1 MDPVTGL
8 VTLAGVSLASLV
20 GLRLKKKTEGF
31 EVIPYDKD
39 RYPNN
44 TDAQISSYP
53 DSIANSQSRYN
64 MFTNLI
70 NPLLNGIIP
79 VGSSDDEI
87 ETARTRVNTT
97 LGSTESGYSSTDSRT
112 LKLQEFKNKFPMR
125 FDGNESIFTA
135 ISFCRET
142 GKLDKPFGVESK
154 DGKLKFDEICGVCL
168 SSGIDEL
175 GQPFNSQQGLL
186 LDPSTRDQ
194 ANKTQEQLGLV
205 YARTS
210 PPLGTCTGAPD
221 QAVFATN
228 QNDLNRFKARLYCIQ
243 KKQID
248 PEHGC
253 ALCFENNSYSH
264 VRNNPDISSMYIVL
278 CGKGNAIVKVK
289 GSPIS
294 EITLKEFNTKVELLG
309 ATKVELLGAKEG
321 NLFGVDVTP
330 VSESETDTVEL
341 YGYFEGTNSGGN
353 SFYMP
358 LNLLFIVDDITQSS
372 PKKSGGFISFTDVG
386 VDVAR
391 MKAGTQK
398 KKMSLRGTIPF
409 TFVDAD
415 EFSALDCPTA
425 PFQTQAASVSAFSTD
440 QPCYTK
446 GTGPG
451 RYNDECLRSQIL
463 AVGCT
468 NNGDL
473 YKNPQG
479 LNKVNGVNQSIDKIY
494 TKLEEIKSKDGI
506 ETLETKQCSGRS
518 IDSPCDPFLIR
529 PELKFANVTNAVK
542 CLTYLYK
549 NQGASEKG
557 PVQKI
562 GPTYS
567 GIVTYAN
574 NTKEVKKIYCL
585 PEGDLNPE
593 KQALDLIKIAD
604 DGYNGLKGI
613 NAVKSY
619 LNSQLELA
627 VDMTRNANTDMDRK
641 IAIKNCFGTNLSALP
656 QAASSS
662 PTVVSNP
669 CGVSAR
675 YIVVRPS
682 QIIGDAWIQIA
693 QLVVI
698 DKDGENV
705 AKKANTSSSGS
716 WNSDSNPGKAVDGSM
731 YARSFPG
738 IYHSNTVDAN
748 TFFKIDL
755 GKEYDITKVIYY
767 NRADCC
773 SNRSYG
779 MRVQFYDK
787 DNTFLLEKRIMG
799 TSPSYEIPLLNPG
812 SPATCKVNLNPP
824 PKPVIP
830 NGYSSGLFTRFY
842 ITNTPYPGIDPN
854 NSNSGWK
861 ERDKSKTVGA
871 KSTIDI
877 HDEYNRGDSY
887 RQGDGYAVWAK
898 GFYIAT
904 GPETLRFRT
913 LTDDGIFVQFNEQP
927 VINNWTL
934 HGPTWNNS
942 SIINIPKAGIYPFDL
957 RFYEWGG
964 GAICKLEYMSSRV
977 PEFTK
982 DLSMDFIYSVADE
995 EEIERLYKNKL
1006 INEAAASSL
1015 NTMYTVTGAEDLAN
1029 NRFYGGDG
1037 SGASS
1042 IDRTYNYSNYGKNS
1056 AGMWNPFSKNG
1067 PYYRVNYNLQAGA
1080 AVRRI
1085 RLYFTWPGDTAHIP
1099 SWFNIKDLA
1108 SPGWE
1113 FTSGYLGARNFST
1126 DRGLWYYDAMMSRPL
1141 TSSKIHMVF
1150 GYPAS
1155 GYQMYLI
1162 KVEFWPK

>member
-44 TDAQISSYP
+44 KDAQISSYP

-79 VGSSDDEI
+79 VGSSDQDI

-97 LGSTESGYSSTDSRT
+97 LGLTESGYSSTDSRT

-142 GKLDKPFGVESK
+142 GKLDKPFGVVSQ
-154 DGKLKFDEICGVCL
+154 DGYLKFDEICGVCL

-175 GQPFNSQQGLL
+175 GQRFNSQQGLL
-186 LDPSTRDQ
+186 LDPNTRDQ
-194 ANKTQEQLGLV
+194 ANQTREQQGLA
-205 YARTS
+205 YARTA

-253 ALCFENNSYSH
+253 AVCFENDSYSF
-264 VRNNPDISSMYIVL
+264 VRNNPDITSMYVIL
-278 CGKGNAIVKVK
+278 RGKGSAIVRVK

-294 EITLKEFNTKVELLG
+294 TITLSTSD
-309 ATKVELLGAKEG
+309 TKVELLGAKEG
-321 NLFGVDVTP
+321 NLFGVDVT
-330 VSESETDTVEL
+330 SQGNSGVEL

-358 LNLLFIVDDITQSS
+358 LNLLFIVDDITGSS
-372 PKKSGGFISFTDVG
+372 PRKSGGFFSFTDVG
-386 VDVAR
+386 VDVAK
-391 MKAGTQK
+391 MKAGGQK
-398 KKMSLRGTIPF
+398 PLAEQKMSLRGTIPF
-409 TFVDAD
+409 TFVDSD
-415 EFSALDCPTA
+415 EFSAMDCPTA
-425 PFQTQAASVSAFSTD
+425 PFQTETASVSAFSTD
-440 QPCYTK
+440 QPCYAK
-446 GTGPG
+446 GSGHG
-451 RYNDECLRSQIL
+451 KYNNECLRSQIL

-473 YKNPQG
+473 YKSPEV
-479 LNKVNGVNQSIDKIY
+479 LNKIDGVPQSIDKIY
-494 TKLEEIKSKDGI
+494 EKLNEIASKDGI
-506 ETLETKQCSGRS
+506 EKDETKQCSGRL

-529 PELKFANVTNAVK
+529 PDLKFATFTSAVK

-549 NQGASEKG
+549 NQGASERG

-574 NTKEVKKIYCL
+574 NTKEVKKIFCL

-593 KQALDLIKIAD
+593 KQAIDLINIAD
-604 DGYNGLKGI
+604 NGYNGLKGI
-613 NAVKSY
+613 DAVKSY

-641 IAIKNCFGTNLSALP
+641 IAIKNCFGTNLSSLP
-656 QAASSS
+656 QAASTS
-662 PTVVSNP
+662 PKVVSNP
-669 CGVSAR
+669 CGITAR
-675 YIVVRPS
+675 YIIVRPS

-698 DKDGENV
+698 NKDGENV
-705 AKKANTSSSGS
+705 AKNANTSSSGS
-716 WNSDSNPGKAVDGSM
+716 WNSDSNSGKAVDGSM
-731 YARSFPG
+731 HARSFPG
-738 IYHSNTVDAN
+738 MYHSNTVDAN

-755 GKEYDITKVIYY
+755 GKEHDITKVIYY

-799 TSPSYEIPLLNPG
+799 TSPSYEIPLINPG
-812 SPATCKVNLNPP
+812 SAATCKANLNPP

-830 NGYSSGLFTRFY
+830 NGYRSGLFTRFY
-842 ITNTPYPGIDPN
+842 TINTPYPGIDPN
-854 NSNSGWK
+854 NTNSGWK
-861 ERDKSKTVGA
+861 ERDKTMPVGA

-877 HDEYNRGDSY
+877 HDEHNRGDTY
-887 RQGDGYAVWAK
+887 RQGDGYAVWAR

-913 LTDDGIFVQFNEQP
+913 LTDDGIFVQFNGQP

-934 HGPTWNNS
+934 HGPTWNDS
-942 SIINIPKAGIYPFDL
+942 SIINIPQAGIYPFDL

-977 PEFTK
+977 PSYTK
-982 DLSMDFIYSVADE
+982 DLSTDFIYSVADE
-995 EEIERLYKNKL
+995 AEVERLYENKL
-1006 INEAAASSL
+1006 RNEAAASSL
-1015 NTMYTVTGAEDLAN
+1015 NKMFTVTGAEDLAN
-1029 NRFYGGDG
+1029 NRVWPGDG
-1037 SGASS
+1037 NGPSTIS
-1042 IDRTYNYSNYGKNS
+1042 RTFNYSNYGKNS
-1056 AGMWNPFSKNG
+1056 AGMWNPFTKNG
-1067 PYYRVNYNLQAGA
+1067 PYYRINYYLQPGA
-1080 AVRRI
+1080 IVKRI
-1085 RLYFTWPGDTAHIP
+1085 RLYFTWAGDMAHSP

-1108 SPGWE
+1108 APNWE
-1113 FTSGYLGARNFST
+1113 FTSNGLGPRSFST
-1126 DRGLWYYDAMMSRPL
+1126 DRGMWYYDAIMTRPL

-1150 GYPAS
+1150 GYPNS
-1155 GYQMYLI
+1155 GYQMYLF
-1162 KVEFWPK
+1162 KVEFWPR

>member
-8 VTLAGVSLASLV
+8 VTLAGVSLASLA
-20 GLRLKKKTEGF
+20 GLRLKKSTEAFETEGF

-39 RYPNN
+39 RYPDNK
-44 TDAQISSYP
+44 DAQISSYP
-53 DSIANSQSRYN
+53 DSITNSQSRYN

-79 VGSSDDEI
+79 VGSSEKDI
-87 ETARTRVNTT
+87 QTARKRVNTT
-97 LGSTESGYSSTDSRT
+97 LGSTESDYSSSDSRT

-142 GKLDKPFGVESK
+142 GKLDKPFGVVSK
-154 DGKLKFDEICGVCL
+154 DGYLKFDEICGVCL

-175 GQPFNSQQGLL
+175 GQRFNSQQGLL
-186 LDPSTRDQ
+186 LDPNTRDQ
-194 ANKTQEQLGLV
+194 ANQTREQQGLA
-205 YARTS
+205 YARTA

-228 QNDLNRFKARLYCIQ
+228 QTDLDRFKARLYCIQ

-248 PEHGC
+248 PTHGC
-253 ALCFENNSYSH
+253 AVCFENDSYSY
-264 VRNNPDISSMYIVL
+264 VRKEPDITSMYVVL
-278 CGKGNAIVKVK
+278 RGKGNAIVKVK
-289 GSPIS
+289 GSPIKNV
-294 EITLKEFNTKVELLG
+294 TLSSSDTKVEL
-309 ATKVELLGAKEG
+309 VGAKEG
-321 NLFGVDVTP
+321 NLFGVDV
-330 VSESETDTVEL
+330 VSNGNSGVEL
-341 YGYFEGTNSGGN
+341 FGYFEGTNSGGN

-358 LNLLFIVDDITQSS
+358 LNLLFIVDDITGSS
-372 PKKSGGFISFTDVG
+372 PRKSGGFFSFTDVG
-386 VDVAR
+386 VDVAK
-391 MKAGTQK
+391 MKAGGQK
-398 KKMSLRGTIPF
+398 PLAEQKMSLRGTIPF
-409 TFVDAD
+409 TFVDSD
-415 EFSALDCPTA
+415 EFSAMDCPTA
-425 PFQTQAASVSAFSTD
+425 PFQTETASVSAFSTD
-440 QPCYTK
+440 QPCYAK
-446 GTGPG
+446 GSGHG
-451 RYNDECLRSQIL
+451 KYNNECLRSQIL

-473 YKNPQG
+473 FKNPEI
-479 LNKVNGVNQSIDKIY
+479 LNKVNGIPQSIDKIY
-494 TKLEEIKSKDGI
+494 EKLTEIASKDGI
-506 ETLETKQCSGRS
+506 EKDESKQCSGRI

-529 PELKFANVTNAVK
+529 PDLKFANFTSAVK
-542 CLTYLYK
+542 CLSYLYK

-574 NTKEVKKIYCL
+574 NTKEVKKIFCL
-585 PEGDLNPE
+585 PEGDLNPD
-593 KQALDLIKIAD
+593 KQAIDLINIAD
-604 DGYNGLKGI
+604 NGYNGLKGI
-613 NAVKSY
+613 DAVKSY

-627 VDMTRNANTDMDRK
+627 VNMTRNANTDMDRK

-656 QAASSS
+656 QAPSTA
-662 PTVVSNP
+662 PKVVSNP
-669 CGVSAR
+669 CGITAR

-698 DKDGENV
+698 NKDGENV
-705 AKKANTSSSGS
+705 AKNANTSSSGS
-716 WNSDSNPGKAVDGSM
+716 WNSDSNPAKAVDGSM
-731 YARSFPG
+731 HARSFPG
-738 IYHSNTVDAN
+738 MYHSNTVDAN
-748 TFFKIDL
+748 TFFRIDL
-755 GKEYDITKVIYY
+755 GKEHDITKVIYY

-812 SPATCKVNLNPP
+812 SPVTCKVNLNPP

-830 NGYSSGLFTRFY
+830 NGYKSGLFTRFY
-842 ITNTPYPGIDPN
+842 TINTPNPGIDPN
-854 NSNSGWK
+854 NTNSGWK
-861 ERDKSKTVGA
+861 ERDKTMPVGA

-877 HDEYNRGDSY
+877 HDEHNRGDTY
-887 RQGDGYAVWAK
+887 RQGDGYAVWAR

-913 LTDDGIFVQFNEQP
+913 LTDDGIFVQFNGQP

-934 HGPTWNNS
+934 HGPTWNDS

-977 PEFTK
+977 PNYTK

-995 EEIERLYKNKL
+995 AEVERLHENKL
-1006 INEAAASSL
+1006 RNEAAAASL
-1015 NTMYTVTGAEDLAN
+1015 NNMFTVTGAEDLAN
-1029 NRFYGGDG
+1029 NSVWPGDG
-1037 SGASS
+1037 NGAATIS
-1042 IDRTYNYSNYGKNS
+1042 RAFNYSNYGKNS

-1067 PYYRVNYNLQAGA
+1067 PYYRVNFYLQPGA
-1080 AVRRI
+1080 VVRRI

-1099 SWFNIKDLA
+1099 SWFNIKDLVA
-1108 SPGWE
+1108 PDWG
-1113 FTSGYLGARNFST
+1113 FTSGYLGPKNFST
-1126 DRGLWYYDAMMSRPL
+1126 DKGLWYYDAMMTKPL

-1150 GYPAS
+1150 GYPSS

-1162 KVEFWPK
+1162 KAEFWPR